1 MYCISCAAPV
11 APGLSY
17 CNRCGTSLKEPE
29 PARNV
34 GVMSIIVIAMTL
46 IGLGGLALMLGGALI
61 LKTEANLGPKLVGLF
76 MLLCFLVVM
85 ATEYSLFRNL
95 STLVSS
101 SSGKERQLPQAQ
113 SIPTDL
119 RLPQATPFGE
129 PVSSV
134 TDSTTRTLEYA
145 RRQQ

>member
-1 MYCISCAAPV
+1 MYCISCGAPV
-11 APGLSY
+11 TPGLSY

-46 IGLGGLALMLGGALI
+46 IGLGGLGIMLGGTAL
-61 LKTEANLGPKLVGLF
+61 LKTEANLAPDLVGLF
-76 MLLCFLVVM
+76 MLFCFLVVIV
-85 ATEYSLFRNL
+85 TEFSLFRNL
-95 STLVSS
+95 SKLVSS
-101 SSGKERQLPQAQ
+101 SSGKQRHLPPAQ
-113 SIPTDL
+113 SITDL
-119 RLPQATPFGE
+119 RLPPATPFGE

-134 TDSTTRTLEYA
+134 TENTTRTLEYA

>member
-17 CNRCGTSLKEPE
+17 CNRCGTSLKVPE

-46 IGLGGLALMLGGALI
+46 VGLGGLGIMLGGTAL
-61 LKTEANLGPKLVGLF
+61 LKTEANLAPDLVGLF
-76 MLLCFLVVM
+76 MLFCFLVVIV
-85 ATEYSLFRNL
+85 TEFALFRNL
-95 STLVSS
+95 SKLVSS
-101 SSGKERQLPQAQ
+101 STGKQRQLPQAQ

-134 TDSTTRTLEYA
+134 TENTTRTLDYA

>member
-1 MYCISCAAPV
+1 
-11 APGLSY
+11 
-17 CNRCGTSLKEPE
+17 
-29 PARNV
+29 
-34 GVMSIIVIAMTL
+34 MSIIVIAMTL

-76 MLLCFLVVM
+76 MLFCFLVVM

-95 STLVSS
+95 STLVSA

-134 TDSTTRTLEYA
+134 TDGTTRTLEYA